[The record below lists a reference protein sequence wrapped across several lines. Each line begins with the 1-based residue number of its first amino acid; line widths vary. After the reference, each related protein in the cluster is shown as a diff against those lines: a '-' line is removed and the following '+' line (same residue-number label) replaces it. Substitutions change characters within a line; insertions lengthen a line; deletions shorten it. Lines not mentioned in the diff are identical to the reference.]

1 MKKNLLLTMLFTLTC
16 WFAFAQSKVSGTVTS
31 ADDGSGIPGVSVQ
44 IKGTSKGT
52 QTDLDGKYTIEAAS
66 GQTLVYSFIGMSS
79 KEVKVGNQSTINVSL
94 SSDEKVLSEV
104 VVTAIG
110 IQRDKKALGYSVA
123 SIKSDKVVNISEPD
137 PLRAMQG
144 KMTGVNIQ
152 GGGGAPGQSTRIQI
166 RGISSLTGNT
176 QPLFVVDG
184 VPFDN
189 SVNASTGA
197 SEGLQYSNRMADLDP
212 NTIESINVLKGAAA
226 AALYGSR
233 AANGVVII
241 TTKGASKTAKK
252 GLGITLN
259 SSYTAEQIS
268 GIPDYQSSYGQGSS
282 NNYNGGFIGNWGAPF
297 AEVVDNL
304 NATYGTN
311 YSKVIV
317 PGYAEGYVPNQIGNG
332 IPFTRA
338 RNYGGLFPELMEG
351 GTAVPLKYQPYDFIK
366 DFFDTGQLV
375 DNSVNITNSSEKG
388 NLNVSLGRMGQSGIV
403 PNSNFTRTTMGVGG
417 LANLSKNFIVSGS
430 VNYVNSHQKTPQ
442 SGAGYFADIAGTSE
456 QSIYSRLFFLP
467 RSYDLMGLP
476 FENPIDGSNIFYRAL
491 DNPLWIVKNNYYES
505 NVNRAFGNIAASWDV
520 KEWLN
525 LTAKGG
531 VNTYTDNR
539 RSIFRPGGVGVA
551 LGRVWTEDLGF
562 IEQDYNYLAT
572 LTPKLPNDF
581 SLKAIVGANFNQRD
595 NDRRRVTGD
604 QIISTGTNITS
615 ATATQVVN
623 RDESFQRRVYGVF
636 SDISL
641 GYKWVYVNFTARNDW
656 SSTLPA
662 GKNSYFYPSASASFI
677 LSDAMKLP
685 TIINSLKLRAAYA
698 SVASSPD
705 PYQILTTFR
714 IDNPFR
720 SGSVT
725 NRATLRNR
733 LGNKDLRPEFTNEI
747 EIGLD
752 ARLWSDRI
760 GIEATY
766 FQRQSKDLIVYA
778 SLPRSTGFEE
788 EIVNLG
794 EISNKGWEVGL
805 DLTPVKLS
813 NGLTWNIFS
822 AFTSIRSKVVSAGP
836 AGEIFLG
843 GSDLSSLGTIHR
855 NGYSVGS
862 IFGSLN
868 YRDSE
873 GNVLINQE
881 TGMPIPKPASDIIGD
896 PNKKFQLSVN
906 NSLSFKGFTL
916 TAMLD
921 WVKGGDIFSF
931 TAASLQARGML
942 KDSEVRE
949 PMRVVPGVYGDPS
962 TGEPILDENGKTIK
976 NTTAVNAFD
985 YHFSDGFGYYGADE
999 VNVYDA
1005 STIRLREVTFGYL
1018 IPNKF
1023 LSKTPFSNARISV
1036 SGRNLWFN
1044 AYNMLK
1050 GVNLDPEV
1058 MGTVADTNI
1067 QGFDFG
1073 GTPTTKRYGVNLSV
1087 SF

>member
-1 MKKNLLLTMLFTLTC
+1 MLLTFTCLITL
-16 WFAFAQSKVSGTVTS
+16 AQSKITGKVTS

-52 QTDLDGKYTIEAAS
+52 QTDFEGNYSIEATS
-66 GQTLVYSFIGMSS
+66 KQVLVFSFIGMQSQEI
-79 KEVKVGNQSTINVSL
+79 EVGHKTVLNVSL
-94 SSDEKVLSEV
+94 SADSQTLSEV

-123 SIKSDKVVNISEPD
+123 TVKSDKVVNISEPD

-197 SEGLQYSNRMADLDP
+197 SEGLQYSNRLADLDP

-241 TTKGASKTAKK
+241 TTKGASKVAKK

-259 SSYTAEQIS
+259 SSYTAEQVS
-268 GIPDYQSSYGQGSS
+268 GLPDYQNYYGQGSS
-282 NNYNGGFIGNWGAPF
+282 NNYNGGFIGNWGSPF
-297 AEVVDNL
+297 AEVVDEL
-304 NATYGTN
+304 NSKYGTN

-317 PGYAEGYVPNQIGNG
+317 PGYPEGYVPNPIGNG
-332 IPFTRA
+332 IPYTSA
-338 RNYGGLFPELMEG
+338 RNYGALFPELMQDG
-351 GTAVPLKYQPYDFIK
+351 KAIPLKYQPYDYLQ
-366 DFFDTGQLV
+366 DFFETGHLL
-375 DNSVNITNSSEKG
+375 DNSVNITNSTEKG
-388 NLNVSLGRMGQSGIV
+388 NLNVSVGRMGQSGII

-417 LANLSKNFIVSGS
+417 SANLSKKFIVSGS
-430 VNYVNSHQKTPQ
+430 VNYVNSYQKTPQ
-442 SGAGYFADIAGTSE
+442 SGAGYFNDIAGTTE
-456 QSIYSRLFFLP
+456 QSIFSRLFFLP

-491 DNPLWIVKNNYYES
+491 DNPLWIVKNNYYQS
-505 NVNRAFGNIAASWDV
+505 NVNRAFTNLAASWDV
-520 KEWLN
+520 TDWLN

-531 VNTYTDNR
+531 ANTYTDNR
-539 RSIFRPGGVGVA
+539 RSIFRPGGVGVP
-551 LGRVWTEDLGF
+551 LGRVWTEDLWF
-562 IEQDYNYLAT
+562 LEQDYNYLASI
-572 LTPKLPNDF
+572 TPKSAGDF
-581 SLKAIVGANFNQRD
+581 SIKAIVGANFNQRD
-595 NDRRRVTGD
+595 NSRRRVTGD

-623 RDESFQRRVYGVF
+623 RDESFKRRVFGVF

-641 GYKWVYVNFTARNDW
+641 GYKWVYLNLTARNDW
-656 SSTLPA
+656 SSTLPI
-662 GKNSYFYPSASASFI
+662 GKNSYFYPSASASFV
-677 LSDAMKLP
+677 LSDALSLP
-685 TIINSLKLRAAYA
+685 TFVNLLKARVAYA
-698 SVASSPD
+698 SVANSPD
-705 PYQILTTFR
+705 PYQIYTTFK
-714 IDNPFR
+714 IENPFR
-720 SGSVT
+720 SGSAI
-725 NRATLRNR
+725 NRATLRDR
-733 LGNKDLRPEFTNEI
+733 LGNVNLKPEFTNEL
-747 EIGLD
+747 EMGLDTRFWNERIGL
-752 ARLWSDRI
+752 
-760 GIEATY
+760 EVTY
-766 FQRQSKDLIVYA
+766 FQRTSKDLIVYA

-794 EISNKGWEVGL
+794 EISNKGWEIGL
-805 DLTPVKLS
+805 DLTPIQLA
-813 NGLTWNIFS
+813 NGFKWNIFS
-822 AFTSIRSKVVSAGP
+822 AFTRIRSMVVSAGP

-855 NGYSVGS
+855 NGYPVGS

-881 TGMPIPKPASDIIGD
+881 TGMPIPQPASDIIGN
-896 PNKKFQLSVN
+896 PNKDFQWSIN
-906 NSLSFKGFTL
+906 NTLTFKGFSL
-916 TAMLD
+916 TAMID

-949 PMRVVPGVYGDPS
+949 PLRVVPGVYGDPS
-962 TGEPILDENGKTIK
+962 TGEPILDESGKAIK
-976 NTTAVNAFD
+976 NTTVVNAFD

-1005 STIRLREVTFGYL
+1005 SVIRLREVTFGYAL
-1018 IPNKF
+1018 PGTILK
-1023 LSKTPFSNARISV
+1023 KTPFSNARISF

-1044 AYNMLK
+1044 AYNMLN
-1050 GVNLDPEV
+1050 GINLDPEV
-1058 MGTVADTNI
+1058 MGTVADTNV

-1073 GTPTTKRYGVNLSV
+1073 GTPTTKRYGINLSV